1 MLISEKESKNEKRTD
16 QNDHMVVAI
25 SLVTPH
31 LLYLQ
36 LESVLGQ
43 VGTTLISRKLGDVDK
58 EKFDIITN

>member
-1 MLISEKESKNEKRTD
+1 LLISEKESKN
-16 QNDHMVVAI
+16 DHMVVAM

>member
-1 MLISEKESKNEKRTD
+1 MKKKAKMKKEQTK
-16 QNDHMVVAI
+16 NDHMVVAI

>member
-1 MLISEKESKNEKRTD
+1 MKKEQTK
-16 QNDHMVVAI
+16 NDHMVVAI